1 MVLKTLENT
10 FHPVKVQLRG
20 FIRVA
25 TSNIFVQTQQLRWK
39 KLVLI
44 SIQRFTS
51 YDYDRNQLVKN
62 QGLVVQSQVKITRG

>member
-10 FHPVKVQLRG
+10 FHPIKVQLGG

-39 KLVLI
+39 KLKKKKLLLI
-44 SIQRFTS
+44 SIKRFTS
-51 YDYDRNQLVKN
+51 YDYDRN
-62 QGLVVQSQVKITRG
+62 